1 MTIIDFIC
9 YIFYRKGVDG
19 TIPRFDKNLEEFYSI
34 CDQIELHL
42 RTSLECTI
50 QKRGGDRYLQYDV
63 EPTRTE
69 HMAYQDNK
77 FSYPHYL
84 ATVRAQVAYVKEIH
98 DSLTATAQNIAP
110 TE

>member
-1 MTIIDFIC
+1 
-9 YIFYRKGVDG
+9 
-19 TIPRFDKNLEEFYSI
+19 
-34 CDQIELHL
+34 
-42 RTSLECTI
+42 
-50 QKRGGDRYLQYDV
+50 
-63 EPTRTE
+63 
-69 HMAYQDNK
+69 MAYQDNK